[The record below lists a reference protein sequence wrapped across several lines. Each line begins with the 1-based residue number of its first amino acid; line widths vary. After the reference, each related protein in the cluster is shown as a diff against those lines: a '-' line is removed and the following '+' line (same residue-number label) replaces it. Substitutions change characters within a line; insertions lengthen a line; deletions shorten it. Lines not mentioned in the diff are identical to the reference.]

1 MLQTNWREM
10 SESQPLASG
19 IFGLFASLFVGP
31 SLETS
36 RHWKAFASLRK
47 NAFTQRL
54 QGPGGATASFQLV
67 AWPQPPEAKQATQLL
82 HYISTIWHTMMNKK
96 DFNPGATIELCDL
109 SSTVA
114 AAANGLSQPLYRF
127 GVTINKI
134 NMQRFIR
141 VKSDKWPVVVAAGEK
156 WLSRARRSSC
166 TLNGN
171 ISDQGHFNC
180 FLWRV
185 NSIVKMYPFDITH
198 QMPFIPLL

>member
-19 IFGLFASLFVGP
+19 IFCLFVSLFVGSRP
-31 SLETS
+31 SFETS

-82 HYISTIWHTMMNKK
+82 HYISTIWRTAMNKK
-96 DFNPGATIELCDL
+96 DFNRGETVELCDL

-134 NMQRFIR
+134 NLQRFKQ
-141 VKSDKWPVVVAAGEK
+141 VKSNKWPVVVAAGEK
-156 WLSRARRSSC
+156 WLSRARRSSEAALSMKTSVTGV
-166 TLNGN
+166 TLIASCDESIALSK
-171 ISDQGHFNC
+171 ISI
-180 FLWRV
+180 
-185 NSIVKMYPFDITH
+185 S
-198 QMPFIPLL
+198 IPLL